1 MMSEFTTAAVSPLR
15 KCMVGI
21 IAVGLSH
28 AAYASPRAPGS
39 PGLANPNSGP
49 IRIPFETNDTGL
61 PTVVVKIDSV
71 PVTLF
76 LDYGGYA
83 ELAVKT
89 EALGPTS
96 VRFTGDVQKS
106 RDAQGHEH
114 VSRKFIAQ
122 TLSIGAGSW
131 RDVSGTELPAS
142 PAFRFPQSGYLGFGL
157 MKSYLAVFDYPRNE
171 LRLYPPGDR
180 RALNKECGSSTFP
193 ISVVDGV
200 TQTTVNTAF
209 GERTFQFDTGS
220 NMDLLRPAAV
230 PGEPPK
236 PGTQID
242 VRAFQLGGSTAD
254 RSFLVIPYQAPD
266 VDGVLGRPFFSGH
279 VVCLDPTAGVGGV
292 TGAISK

>member
-1 MMSEFTTAAVSPLR
+1 MSQFIAGEVSPLR
-15 KCMVGI
+15 KCMVGV
-21 IAVGLSH
+21 IALGLFV
-28 AAYASPRAPGS
+28 AAFAGPQVSATASAIHQVS
-39 PGLANPNSGP
+39 P
-49 IRIPFETNDTGL
+49 IRVPFETNGTGL
-61 PTVVVKIDSV
+61 PTVVVKINGA
-71 PVTLF
+71 PVILF

-83 ELAVKT
+83 QLAVKT
-89 EALGPTS
+89 EALGLTA

-106 RDAQGHEH
+106 RDAQGHER

-122 TLSIGAGSW
+122 ALSAGSGNW
-131 RDVSGTELPAS
+131 HDVSGTDLPAS

-157 MKSYLAVFDYPRNE
+157 MKSYLAVFDYAGKE
-171 LRLYPPGDR
+171 LRLYPSGDR
-180 RALNKECGSSTFP
+180 KALDRECGSSTFP

-200 TQTTVNTAF
+200 TQAKAKTKN

-220 NMDLLRPAAV
+220 NMDLVRPASV

-242 VRAFQLGGSTAD
+242 FKGFQLGSSIAD

-266 VDGVLGRPFFSGH
+266 VDGVLGRPFFAEH

-292 TGAISK
+292 K